1 MSRAVKD
8 GALKAEA
15 FDFEPKGEVHAKG
28 FEDSIPIYRPIK
40 REERGH
46 HKSKDASVGTI
57 GRDDELA
64 TFRKMVDD
72 AAADPRG
79 EMPRLG
85 EMHALR
91 AAYRFP
97 EHARED
103 PVAFLCATGAGNSRP
118 RAVE

>member
-1 MSRAVKD
+1 MKD

-79 EMPRLG
+79 EMPRLR
-85 EMHALR
+85 EM
-91 AAYRFP
+91 RFVRIVFLNAP
-97 EHARED
+97 SARED
-103 PVAFLCATGAGNSRP
+103 PVAFLCAAGAGNSRP